1 MSLSLIF
8 DAFLYVVRSIWVAK
22 LRSFLTMAMIAFGI
36 MALVGILTSIDAIK
50 ASLKSNF
57 MFMGSNTFT
66 ISQKNVNQLKG
77 LLIKRKKNVISRP
90 ITLRQAQLFKES
102 FTFPCVVSMSTPV
115 KFGAVVRY
123 LKNSTHPNVSIYAI
137 DENYLLTAGLDLAS
151 GRNFTKHET
160 NGGLVVILGHHV
172 KEKLFPNDADPS
184 GKIINVA
191 NVNFT
196 VVGVINEQGSSFGF
210 SMDNACFVPLKTG
223 LEKFS
228 SSASI
233 SIHVMVSD
241 ISLMNYAIEEAQGIF
256 RNIRTLTSGEEND
269 FEIRKSDFIF
279 QILLDNIQYLTMAA
293 TLIGIITL
301 LGASIGLMN
310 IMLVSVSERTREI
323 GIRKALGA
331 SWQDIRNQFLYESIF
346 ISQMGGMIG
355 ILLGVL
361 IGNAISFWLKTPFV
375 IPWLWLLFAIVL
387 TTLVG
392 IIAGL
397 YPAMKAAKLHPIEAL
412 RYE

>member
-8 DAFLYVVRSIWVAK
+8 DAFLYVVRSVWVAK

-66 ISQKNVNQLKG
+66 ISQKNVNQRKG
-77 LLIKRKKNVISRP
+77 LLIKKKKNVISRP

-102 FTFPCVVSMSTPV
+102 FTFPSVVSMSTPV

-151 GRNFTKHET
+151 GRNFTNHET
-160 NGGLVVILGHHV
+160 NGGLAVILGHQV

-196 VVGVINEQGSSFGF
+196 VVGVIKEQGSSFGF

-223 LEKFS
+223 LDKFS

-233 SIHVMVSD
+233 SIHVMVPD
-241 ISLMNYAIEEAQGIF
+241 ISLMNFAIEEAQGIF

-269 FEIRKSDFIF
+269 FEIRKSDFIV
-279 QILLDNIQYLTMAA
+279 QILLDNIHYLTMAA